1 MADNL
6 TTATIDVR
14 ANTRGLEKDILKAL
28 QTVELSQINTKKSSQ
43 ALGRIT
49 GQVSEF
55 NKSLEASN
63 ARVVAFGASAGA
75 IFAVEKALSSLI
87 SSTIDVQKQLTD
99 INVLLNLSSSSLEK
113 FGGSL
118 FDIARNTAQSFS
130 TVAQAATELSR
141 QGLGVEE
148 TLKRTNA
155 ALILTRL
162 SGLDAN
168 ASVETLTAT
177 LNSFSGS
184 ALDAVDVVNK
194 LANVD
199 AAFAVSSG
207 DLANAISRVGS
218 TAQDAGV
225 SLDELIALVTSAQQT
240 TARGGAVI
248 GNSFK
253 TIFTRLQRGKVQDLL
268 KNLGID
274 TGEGQSAISLLQQ
287 LASTYDTLGAA
298 QKSAV
303 AEQVGGVFQINILK
317 AALAD
322 LGKEYSVYGQALQTS
337 LGSTDQAI
345 RRNELLNK
353 TVSALSSQ
361 TVASLEEAANKIG
374 TIVFE
379 PNAKGFLSGFNNL
392 LESFNNIDSES
403 AGGKL
408 MEGFFKGVSNFIG
421 GPGAVLATAVLVK
434 LFARLGQ
441 FAAGSAKELLGTNKA
456 AQQQAA
462 IEQSILSILQK
473 NSQFTSQILA
483 GKMTTVQAE
492 KQMLDYLTAQSNIL
506 REQERLSKVIGA
518 NLAMKGVSVGASG
531 IPMTAPAKKT
541 KVAASGYIPNFA
553 TDMAVGQAMEN
564 AGARQHG
571 YTAGRAKKTTI
582 HDGNGKSFK
591 SFVNNKEDVRTF
603 TNAAGKK
610 ATIVRPPNG
619 FGENT
624 QYAAGGFVPNFVEKY
639 TIPAGTIKK
648 KRSGKDSQASLI
660 ADADIDEYPDVT
672 YDVIR
677 AGTKED
683 FNREFFNQVANLNSG
698 DKKAIEYFKKGGM
711 PKYQIDQLV
720 KNASAF
726 QASDIKTKRIDNPV
740 PLLKTDKS
748 QPDKTV
754 PFSYQL
760 DRVKNNVIGKEGYEK
775 FASKQTGIPR
785 ASVSNSR
792 MDLYDPK
799 SKKFGEVKFGELKT
813 DNLLAKAIAQ
823 SALNYSGVEDIWH
836 DGNPQRIPI
845 QSGFKLVI
853 PQETKNKKITSY
865 ASGFIPNFAKK
876 LLGEGQFAKFYSL
889 SLSNRPDIA
898 GVKKFKQKDNLDK
911 ESASYQNIAEE
922 YAISKFLSEN
932 TIVKGITAPKV
943 LGSLERSIKARR
955 IGKQVISDPLA
966 SAAIGESGSED
977 LGWVMEKVL
986 AKKGVGIRDLHGGNY
1001 TLNNRGVKFAKKNIL
1016 DQKDPNYPGVE
1027 GYFNKFANGGGLAN
1041 ILDPGMFYTSNPE
1054 IKSKIQDLSTIK
1066 KTQAN
1071 NYAKGF
1077 IPNFASMGSK
1087 FKAMY
1092 GGGTTM
1098 RTVDKEKAAKKKNL
1112 DIEKLD
1118 LSDDYT
1124 VVHGGEK
1131 GLDPVDVSLE
1141 VGNKLFDAKIQTAG
1155 LDTAGTNLQRY
1166 GIKGVVGDALV
1177 GATNNIIKT
1186 FGGKEQITDASS
1198 LDNAGS
1204 VGSAAGT
1211 VFETALRKAFNAPA
1225 VSQTQRIDFPA
1236 PTPELKKFF
1245 HNAPGQYEAKIAR
1258 TPDNLKS
1265 ALKKWVAVKGLASS
1279 SSSGFV
1285 PNFAKKSRLS
1295 FSKNKEDE
1303 FGFTS
1308 FQAVMAG
1315 EEVGRFQTSKDG
1327 DGMIR
1332 VGDISVDKSNR
1343 GKGISGEL
1351 YKEAI
1356 KRNSGKKMKGKLLPQ
1371 MNRLLEKIKK
1381 GEPVS
1386 AETLYP
1392 QIKRADLAK
1401 DSVFEVYGHKG
1412 FDFEKMTRNQFS
1424 SFVNR
1429 KINELKND
1437 PKKLQS
1443 YFGNV
1448 EADEYGGLTVD
1459 LQTQHS
1465 SGFVPNFANFSNQ
1478 KIVRGIKGRSG
1489 GSAYDAAEQATS
1501 GATTFSK
1508 MSSAEE
1514 DDIVMT
1520 LLGSN
1525 FAFGG
1530 PSSLAIAGKSTAET
1544 HSKLFS
1550 GFTRPEMQLDRLVQG
1565 KLSGRAINV
1574 PYGNLGKMARNIFS
1588 RTGNLPDYKRLL
1600 SKMANQSNAI
1610 AMDLYSGDD
1619 KEIPILTNKL
1629 RPILQ
1634 ANINK
1639 GGKLKGLTTTAPDY
1653 DGDSKYFSPFALGSK
1668 PEDFIKDYSIEPA
1681 FSGNDV
1687 YDLSS
1692 INPSNQY
1699 VSKFARS
1706 VGKLKVG
1713 TFKKWSDPEVQAKMK
1728 ALRAAGIPVE
1738 LARSVGK
1745 PKKFPSAASF
1755 SSSGFVPNF
1764 AKSSGLSFSQI
1775 KDEFGVNT
1783 LNALMG
1789 GEKVGKFEWEEG
1801 KKGVMDIVG
1810 VDVNKSARGM
1820 GVASSLYK
1828 EAIKRNAG
1836 AKMRGQLTPQIER
1849 LIEKL
1854 KAGQAAGAETL
1865 YPQIK
1870 RADLAKDAVFEVFS
1884 SSAKGISKM
1893 NRRQFTEFINDKINK
1908 LKNNP
1913 DALRSYFDDIEAV
1926 RGNGISASLETQHAS
1941 GFVPNFLD
1949 VKKDGSLPFG
1959 VRGRANFSKP
1969 GSKPSIQLG
1978 VGATPD
1984 TLFHEASHLAYSKAT
1999 MSKANSN
2006 ESVGRFISD
2015 PKKYAG
2021 VQSIMASSIFKN
2033 VNQNELFK
2041 SLGLNPVQ
2049 LDFDG
2054 KNPGAKYSGAKAV
2067 DEITTRIQEKIFKN
2081 KGDLASLS
2089 ANENAFIKNV
2099 EGLGIISNKRMSN
2112 VSRRSAEGSKFRSLI
2127 EGRFSSAMGGA
2138 ADGFIPNFAN
2148 TGLVG
2153 KAKAFGGAAMKAGLV
2168 DVLIEQLMGNAFDGI
2183 INVNEMAMMAK
2194 GMRDLAGPAL
2204 AEFQQRAREFLK
2216 NKKVKF
2222 DQKIN
2227 PSDLTKTFGK
2237 NFSLPRP
2244 VPPPGFYG
2252 SGSASFASGGFI
2264 PNFSNALNDAIA
2276 REQSSGLSKSQIY
2289 VDSHSSLKNKNNP
2302 MGLMVA
2308 NRRDEPGGGIQ
2319 GINRAKKEGR
2329 NPKTYGG
2336 GMSSGFVPNF
2346 AFEREEDIVELKGIK
2361 NALSEVE
2368 KKIKESAND
2377 FLNSGIGKTIR
2388 GAQQEK
2394 TQLNDQLKK
2403 GVTSPEIEKTKSEIA
2418 VAKQLA
2424 SEARKTGNK
2433 ADAGAA
2439 KKILED
2445 EGRKLSEQQKALEAK
2460 IKERIKSLDDEIKS
2474 SKGSFGA
2481 YKEEQSTLKKQQA
2494 ELSSSKNLKQKEM
2507 SLTGRAKKFIGS
2519 NSMSLGFGLQSAAQ
2533 MAAEYAGNDDTKMG
2547 RGIKAGAGVFGDI
2560 ASFAGTGAMI
2570 AGPYGALA
2578 GGLVGA
2584 AKGAID
2590 MHRAL
2595 TTKVPDMEKA
2605 LQTSSDSMSRFSE
2618 SGQKLLTLN
2627 EQYGE
2632 ALMSGNPTQAAD
2644 IMVKTQQ
2651 AYAEE
2656 LSKLTEAQRSSMISA
2671 IAQGKGQEE
2680 YAKILGEMQNSVK
2693 AQETATQLTKFSE
2706 SGGPFGGPDKK
2717 LLAGMDKGLALDF
2730 TKGMDTA
2737 SVTAALEKSAASLS
2751 DMNRGTENQAL
2762 DLMKNLASSGSLTG
2776 DQKENLNKMIE
2787 AFSNAAENT
2796 DLSSVAEG
2804 FIKSI
2809 KEKPKSDADVKK
2821 AQQAAKTELE
2831 ARAAK
2836 AKKEI
2841 EIREKTN
2848 AMLIKLQSDTEAV
2861 YQRYSNSMEDFI
2873 SSIQTASEM
2882 MGAAG
2887 QFREEYLSQGGANKN
2902 ITDPIKEKNI
2912 VNKKNADLKVG
2923 IYKSQLDTSKNF
2935 NEGVNTLLSGLE
2947 ADSAKAA
2954 VGQSPRD
2961 QSSQFLEMKSKLEQA
2976 LLPVQEMITAGN
2988 YEGAKSKTKEVF
3000 NNLKPEERTA
3010 IGEDKI
3016 TSAVK
3021 QLNSGIDQGAR
3032 SQDLLV
3038 KNSQKDLAIQAQQL
3052 IFQKALAKLT
3062 QAQNFGGTTN
3072 QILGDTEDSPFNK
3085 AIEAVTSAKIMGY
3098 NQAGL
3103 KQGKQSAVEGGDRE
3117 SWGVNGKKPSI
3128 GTAEQIV
3135 NFYKAASEIGG
3146 QSVISTDSKDFAV
3159 LTQAIREQ
3167 TRKKL
3172 DELRGA
3178 GEGVVDPAVFTRLE
3192 TTLATLGGGDQV
3204 AQLKLM
3210 KELGFANISGKKI
3223 QDEALKGYTGGAFE
3237 GLNPD
3242 LKKAFENTSDEGAS
3256 TTLLLLADQQKQT
3269 QSILQGQTAQTDSLV
3284 SGLEAIAATGYG
3296 TNEMLSQQPSQIAQA
3311 IGAILEKGRA
3321 EQTLSEQGVKANDL
3335 NKEYTDTSNKIQDNI
3350 KLINKAE
3357 NKKSAAETELS
3368 KLNITESDVKNGN
3381 LKKAGEIA
3389 GMSKDQYI
3397 KKNLPKLESSTS
3409 LGGGGVTSLKIAS
3422 PEQLEAAKKKKA
3434 ELESEY
3440 DKAISLLNAS
3450 ELSKTIQE
3458 QSSVINDKKTQNE
3471 SYSKNQQETVTKQN
3485 ESAAKIKV
3493 AQEDLFKK
3501 TTEANIKKAQTM
3513 PVAGAAGKQ
3522 YIDKNEAARQE
3533 AAKKKAIE
3541 ENLAMQGGGDLAN
3554 EQQKKNRARSQGREL
3569 TFNKFSGKMDTF
3581 ESTAI
3586 LESGG
3591 ANRKSFD
3598 KLMSQQTLPSFEK
3611 FSKIYEEDAGKGKG
3625 KEFYQQ
3631 KRAELL
3637 GADKAVNKPTSPAAT
3652 TPESVTQGTAAAM
3665 DLEKRKKSEMDSLMQ
3680 KYTEYGSDGKMTFNP
3695 RNGFAS
3701 EDKQKAFNEEVAK
3714 LRKTQSSYTLEN
3726 VGAGSLNTQGVT
3738 TRTQEP
3744 AAAQK
3749 TKQEEQKKP
3758 EAEKAQDPS
3767 QLISNILTTV
3777 NQIAAELQKQVNPA
3791 AATGGQAGAGGAV
3804 SVSTPVNLSINSTAG
3819 ENKTEVANVADKIKS
3834 NLTAFLSSPEF
3845 TDRVTTIAKTAMGN
3859 PPPPKSIV

>member
-14 ANTRGLEKDILKAL
+14 ANTRGLERDILKAL

-113 FGGSL
+113 FGNSL

-130 TVAQAATELSR
+130 EVAGAATELSR

-162 SGLDAN
+162 SGLDAKS
-168 ASVETLTAT
+168 SVEALTAT

-184 ALDAVDVVNK
+184 ALDAVEVVNK

-199 AAFAVSSG
+199 AAFAVSSA

-218 TAQDAGV
+218 TAVDAGV

-253 TIFTRLQRGKVQDLL
+253 TIFSRLQRGKVQDLL
-268 KNLGID
+268 GSLGVD
-274 TGEGQSAISLLQQ
+274 TSEGQSAISLLQQ
-287 LASTYDTLGAA
+287 LASTYDTLGAS
-298 QKSAV
+298 QKSYV

-317 AALAD
+317 AALSD
-322 LGKEYSVYGQALQTS
+322 LGKEYSIYGRALDTS
-337 LGSTDQAI
+337 LSSTDEAI
-345 RRNELLNK
+345 RRNALLNK

-361 TVASLEEAANKIG
+361 TVASLEQAANKIG
-374 TIVFE
+374 SIVFE

-392 LESFNNIDSES
+392 LESFNNIDAES

-408 MEGFFKGVSNFIG
+408 MTGFFKGIGDFIG

-434 LFARLGQ
+434 LFARLTQ

-456 AQQQAA
+456 AQQQQA

-473 NSQFTSQILA
+473 NSQFTNEILL

-506 REQERLSKVIGA
+506 RDQERLSKVIGA
-518 NLAMKGVSVGASG
+518 NLAMKGVSIGASG

-571 YTAGRAKKTTI
+571 YKAGKAKKTTI

-591 SFVNNKEDVRTF
+591 SFVNNKEDVKTF

-624 QYAAGGFVPNFVEKY
+624 QYAAN
-639 TIPAGTIKK
+639 
-648 KRSGKDSQASLI
+648 
-660 ADADIDEYPDVT
+660 
-672 YDVIR
+672 
-677 AGTKED
+677 
-683 FNREFFNQVANLNSG
+683 
-698 DKKAIEYFKKGGM
+698 
-711 PKYQIDQLV
+711 
-720 KNASAF
+720 
-726 QASDIKTKRIDNPV
+726 
-740 PLLKTDKS
+740 
-748 QPDKTV
+748 
-754 PFSYQL
+754 
-760 DRVKNNVIGKEGYEK
+760 
-775 FASKQTGIPR
+775 
-785 ASVSNSR
+785 
-792 MDLYDPK
+792 
-799 SKKFGEVKFGELKT
+799 
-813 DNLLAKAIAQ
+813 
-823 SALNYSGVEDIWH
+823 
-836 DGNPQRIPI
+836 
-845 QSGFKLVI
+845 
-853 PQETKNKKITSY
+853 
-865 ASGFIPNFAKK
+865 GFIPNFAEKRIASVFKSGSSLRGLYDTGPVFDMYDDSAILKYQSLPKKYEEYRQEGRSIFEEARRVYNNSGQNINEANKYLMKRIPGGFGKKLNKDYFDKPFSENAINPIVGALGERDFFYNNPDFSKLEDYVGPDFKKGDIFAEVKILQKKISEKK
-876 LLGEGQFAKFYSL
+876 LLEKALRGVAYSSAKKTFKNNDRDVVSPNLIFASA
-889 SLSNRPDIA
+889 I
-898 GVKKFKQKDNLDK
+898 K
-911 ESASYQNIAEE
+911 ESMS
-922 YAISKFLSEN
+922 
-932 TIVKGITAPKV
+932 
-943 LGSLERSIKARR
+943 
-955 IGKQVISDPLA
+955 
-966 SAAIGESGSED
+966 SGF
-977 LGWVMEKVL
+977 V
-986 AKKGVGIRDLHGGNY
+986 
-1001 TLNNRGVKFAKKNIL
+1001 
-1016 DQKDPNYPGVE
+1016 
-1027 GYFNKFANGGGLAN
+1027 
-1041 ILDPGMFYTSNPE
+1041 
-1054 IKSKIQDLSTIK
+1054 
-1066 KTQAN
+1066 
-1071 NYAKGF
+1071 
-1077 IPNFASMGSK
+1077 PNFASMGSK

-1098 RTVDKEKAAKKKNL
+1098 RATDKEKTAKKKNL
-1112 DIEKLD
+1112 DVKKLD
-1118 LSDDYT
+1118 LSDRYT
-1124 VVHGGEK
+1124 MVHGGNQ
-1131 GLDPVDVSLE
+1131 GLSSADVSLE
-1141 VGNKLFDAKIQTAG
+1141 AGNKLFDAKIATAG
-1155 LDTAGTNLQRY
+1155 LNTAGTNLQRY

-1177 GATNNIIKT
+1177 SATNNIIKT
-1186 FGGKEQITDASS
+1186 FGGTEQITDASS

-1225 VSQTQRIDFPA
+1225 VSQTQRIDFPS

-1245 HNAPGQYEAKIAR
+1245 HNAPGQYEAKISR

-1265 ALKKWVAVKGLASS
+1265 ALKKWVDVNGLASS
-1279 SSSGFV
+1279 SFSGFV
-1285 PNFAKKSRLS
+1285 PNFAKTSGISYSYKD
-1295 FSKNKEDE
+1295 KDE
-1303 FGFTS
+1303 FGFS
-1308 FQAVMAG
+1308 EIQAIMSG
-1315 EEVGRFQTSKDG
+1315 KKVGSLSYAEDKKGLVD
-1327 DGMIR
+1327 
-1332 VGDISVDKSNR
+1332 VGDFSVNKGER
-1343 GKGISGEL
+1343 GKGIGTGL

-1356 KRNSGKKMKGKLLPQ
+1356 KRNAGKKMKGQLLPQ
-1371 MNRLLEKIKK
+1371 MNRLLQKIKN

-1401 DSVFEVYGHKG
+1401 SSVFEVYGHKG
-1412 FDFEKMTRNQFS
+1412 MQIEKMTRDQFS
-1424 SFVNR
+1424 SFVNA
-1429 KINELKND
+1429 KINELKKD

-1443 YFGNV
+1443 FFGNV
-1448 EADEYGGLTVD
+1448 EADEYGGLGVD
-1459 LQTQHS
+1459 LQ
-1465 SGFVPNFANFSNQ
+1465 
-1478 KIVRGIKGRSG
+1478 
-1489 GSAYDAAEQATS
+1489 
-1501 GATTFSK
+1501 
-1508 MSSAEE
+1508 
-1514 DDIVMT
+1514 
-1520 LLGSN
+1520 
-1525 FAFGG
+1525 
-1530 PSSLAIAGKSTAET
+1530 
-1544 HSKLFS
+1544 
-1550 GFTRPEMQLDRLVQG
+1550 
-1565 KLSGRAINV
+1565 
-1574 PYGNLGKMARNIFS
+1574 
-1588 RTGNLPDYKRLL
+1588 
-1600 SKMANQSNAI
+1600 
-1610 AMDLYSGDD
+1610 
-1619 KEIPILTNKL
+1619 
-1629 RPILQ
+1629 
-1634 ANINK
+1634 
-1639 GGKLKGLTTTAPDY
+1639 
-1653 DGDSKYFSPFALGSK
+1653 
-1668 PEDFIKDYSIEPA
+1668 
-1681 FSGNDV
+1681 
-1687 YDLSS
+1687 
-1692 INPSNQY
+1692 
-1699 VSKFARS
+1699 
-1706 VGKLKVG
+1706 
-1713 TFKKWSDPEVQAKMK
+1713 
-1728 ALRAAGIPVE
+1728 
-1738 LARSVGK
+1738 
-1745 PKKFPSAASF
+1745 
-1755 SSSGFVPNF
+1755 
-1764 AKSSGLSFSQI
+1764 
-1775 KDEFGVNT
+1775 
-1783 LNALMG
+1783 
-1789 GEKVGKFEWEEG
+1789 
-1801 KKGVMDIVG
+1801 
-1810 VDVNKSARGM
+1810 
-1820 GVASSLYK
+1820 
-1828 EAIKRNAG
+1828 
-1836 AKMRGQLTPQIER
+1836 
-1849 LIEKL
+1849 
-1854 KAGQAAGAETL
+1854 
-1865 YPQIK
+1865 
-1870 RADLAKDAVFEVFS
+1870 
-1884 SSAKGISKM
+1884 
-1893 NRRQFTEFINDKINK
+1893 
-1908 LKNNP
+1908 
-1913 DALRSYFDDIEAV
+1913 
-1926 RGNGISASLETQHAS
+1926 TQHAS

-1949 VKKDGSLPFG
+1949 IKKDGSLPFG

-1978 VGATPD
+1978 AGATPD

-2006 ESVGRFISD
+2006 EGIGRFISD

-2021 VQSIMASSIFKN
+2021 VSSIMASSIFKN

-2054 KNPGAKYSGAKAV
+2054 KNPGATYSGAKAI

-2089 ANENAFIKNV
+2089 ANENAFIKNI

-2264 PNFSNALNDAIA
+2264 PNFSNALNNAIA

-2308 NRRDEPGGGIQ
+2308 NRRDEPSGGIQ
-2319 GINRAKKEGR
+2319 GIKRAKKEGR

-2346 AFEREEDIVELKGIK
+2346 AANDPGVLEGMIGKAIGGDG
-2361 NALSEVE
+2361 SEVE
-2368 KKIKESAND
+2368 
-2377 FLNSGIGKTIR
+2377 SGRK
-2388 GAQQEK
+2388 AVEK
-2394 TQLNDQLKK
+2394 SLKK
-2403 GVTSPEIEKTKSEIA
+2403 FPELGSEFER
-2418 VAKQLA
+2418 VAKQFEGLNSDVDDWIKKIRELNSSA
-2424 SEARKTGNK
+2424 SKSQAPSQGGEANINASQLSGREIVFSRAGTPDKEK
-2433 ADAGAA
+2433 AAA
-2439 KKILED
+2439 KTRDRRAEAEYKAQRAA
-2445 EGRKLSEQQKALEAK
+2445 EGEGSYQTFAMSGPTPSDASAKKSRKQ
-2460 IKERIKSLDDEIKS
+2460 RSLDYLRGGGSILGGKAKDS
-2474 SKGSFGA
+2474 MLGKGMG
-2481 YKEEQSTLKKQQA
+2481 Y
-2494 ELSSSKNLKQKEM
+2494 LKQ
-2507 SLTGRAKKFIGS
+2507 
-2519 NSMSLGFGLQSAAQ
+2519 NSMGIGFGLQAAAG
-2533 MAAEYAGNDDTKMG
+2533 MAGEYAGNDDTQTG
-2547 RGIKAGAGVFGDI
+2547 RGIKAGAGAFGDI

-2584 AKGAID
+2584 AKGAVD
-2590 MHRAL
+2590 MHKAL
-2595 TTKVPDMEKA
+2595 TTKVPDLEKA
-2605 LQTSSDSMSRFSE
+2605 LQASSDAANRFGE
-2618 SGQKLLTLN
+2618 SGQKLLMLN
-2627 EQYGE
+2627 EQYGD
-2632 ALMSGNPTQAAD
+2632 ALMSGNPAQAAD
-2644 IMVKTQQ
+2644 IMIKTQQ

-2656 LSKLTEAQRSSMISA
+2656 LSKLTEVQRSSMISA

-2706 SGGPFGGPDKK
+2706 SGGIFSGPDKK

-2737 SVTAALEKSAASLS
+2737 SITAALEKSAASLS

-2762 DLMKNLASSGSLTG
+2762 DLMKNLASSDSLTG
-2776 DQKENLNKMIE
+2776 DQKENLNKIID
-2787 AFSNAAENT
+2787 AFATAAQGT
-2796 DLSSVAEG
+2796 DLSEVSEA

-2809 KEKPKSDADVKK
+2809 RGRPKSDADVKK
-2821 AQQAAKTELE
+2821 AQQAAKAEIE

-2861 YQRYSNSMEDFI
+2861 YQRYNNSMEDFI

-2887 QFREEYLSQGGANKN
+2887 QFREEYLVQSGANKN

-2912 VNKKNADLKVG
+2912 VNKSNADLKVAV
-2923 IYKSQLDTSKNF
+2923 YKSQLDTSKGF
-2935 NEGVNTLLSGLE
+2935 NEGLKGLLSGLE
-2947 ADSAKAA
+2947 TDSAKLGA
-2954 VGQSPRD
+2954 GQSATD
-2961 QSSQFLEMKSKLEQA
+2961 QSNQLLDIKSRLEQA
-2976 LLPVQEMITAGN
+2976 LLPVQEMITGGN
-2988 YEGAKSKTKEVF
+2988 YEGAKSKTREAF
-3000 NNLKPEERTA
+3000 GQLKPEERTA

-3016 TSAVK
+3016 AGAVK
-3021 QLNSGIDQGAR
+3021 QLESGIDQGAR
-3032 SQDLLV
+3032 NQDLLV

-3052 IFQKALAKLT
+3052 IFQKATAKLA
-3062 QAQNFGGTTN
+3062 QAQNFGGTAN

-3098 NQAGL
+3098 NQKGL
-3103 KQGKQSAVEGGDRE
+3103 QPGSVSAVEGGDRN
-3117 SWGVNGKKPSI
+3117 SFGVDGKKPSI

-3135 NFYKAASEIGG
+3135 NFYKAAGEIGG
-3146 QSVISTDSKDFAV
+3146 ESVMSTESKDFAV

-3178 GEGVVDPAVFTRLE
+3178 GQGVVDPAVFTRLE
-3192 TTLATLGGGDQV
+3192 TILATLGGGDQA

-3223 QDEALKGYTGGAFE
+3223 TDTAMKGYSGGAFA
-3237 GLNPD
+3237 GLNPE
-3242 LKKAFENTSDEGAS
+3242 LKAGFEATSDEGAS
-3256 TTLLLLADQQKQT
+3256 ATFLLLADQKNQT
-3269 QSILQGQTAQTDSLV
+3269 ASILQGQTAQTDSLNQ
-3284 SGLEAIAATGYG
+3284 GLEAVVKAGIDQNGILA
-3296 TNEMLSQQPSQIAQA
+3296 EQPSAIAQA

-3321 EQTLSEQGVKANDL
+3321 EQKVNQSGQKIGDLMDQQEGIGRSISANEELMAEARTKYDEIVKSSGFSEKDL
-3335 NKEYTDTSNKIQDNI
+3335 KDEEK
-3350 KLINKAE
+3350 
-3357 NKKSAAETELS
+3357 
-3368 KLNITESDVKNGN
+3368 
-3381 LKKAGEIA
+3381 LKKAQSFFQGRGRKEYIA
-3389 GMSKDQYI
+3389 EESKKTGRTLSQSDYQNKYGKAGSLEERREKYVAQQYD
-3397 KKNLPKLESSTS
+3397 
-3409 LGGGGVTSLKIAS
+3409 
-3422 PEQLEAAKKKKA
+3422 EQAKPNQ
-3434 ELESEY
+3434 
-3440 DKAISLLNAS
+3440 DFINAV
-3450 ELSKTIQE
+3450 EVFKTAQE
-3458 QSSVINDKKTQNE
+3458 QS
-3471 SYSKNQQETVTKQN
+3471 
-3485 ESAAKIKV
+3485 KIIK
-3493 AQEDLFKK
+3493 EK
-3501 TTEANIKKAQTM
+3501 TTENEVLDKRKSELKAKEMTER
-3513 PVAGAAGKQ
+3513 GAQVGIINNELNPATKLAEIAQSKILNPRADGGQ
-3522 YIDKNEAARQE
+3522 AYLDKNEAARQE
-3533 AAKKKAIE
+3533 AAKKKALM
-3541 ENLAMQGGGDLAN
+3541 ENLAMQDGGDLATD
-3554 EQQKKNRARSQGREL
+3554 QQKKNRARSQGKEL
-3569 TFNKFSGKMDTF
+3569 TFNKFTGKMDTF
-3581 ESTAI
+3581 ENAAM
-3586 LESGG
+3586 LEFGG
-3591 ANRKSFD
+3591 ANNKSFD
-3598 KLMSQQTLPSFEK
+3598 KLISQQALPSFEN
-3611 FSKIYEEDAGKGKG
+3611 FASVYEKLGGEGKGQ
-3625 KEFYQQ
+3625 EFYQQ
-3631 KRAELL
+3631 KKAELL
-3637 GADKAVNKPTSPAAT
+3637 GAEKTVTKPTSPTAT

-3665 DLEKRKKSEMDSLMQ
+3665 DLEKRKKSEIDSLMQ
-3680 KYTEYGSDGKMTFNP
+3680 KYTKYGQDGKMTFNP
-3695 RNGFAS
+3695 RNGFESQA
-3701 EDKQKAFNEEVAK
+3701 EQEAFNTELAK
-3714 LRKTQSSYTLEN
+3714 LKKDQRGYTLEN
-3726 VGAGSLNTQGVT
+3726 VGAASPNAQGAT
-3738 TRTQEP
+3738 TKTQEP

-3791 AATGGQAGAGGAV
+3791 ATTGGQVGAGGAV
-3804 SVSTPVNLSINSTAG
+3804 NVSTPVNLSINSTAG
-3819 ENKTEVANVADKIKS
+3819 ENKTEVTNVADKIKTD
-3834 NLTAFLSSPEF
+3834 LTAFLSSAEF
-3845 TDRVTTIAKTAMGN
+3845 IERVTTIAKTAAGN
-3859 PPPPKSIV
+3859 PPPPKQTA